1 MALNR
6 MILVIMLFV
15 LAGVLLVRTATAQ
28 MALYI
33 HPRYE
38 VLMYVCAA
46 VVFAFAVAVVWD
58 GVQLPAYVVP
68 MLGVPVLLGV
78 LVVPRPLGSATLLQ
92 QSATLNRVAQRGD
105 AEFQRARIDT
115 VADTSTWNLY
125 DWAVASSVDPT
136 ALADRP
142 AVVSGFVVF
151 PADMNLTDQQFM
163 LARYVI
169 TCCTADA
176 GGVGMRVLWP
186 DAARFAN
193 DQWVEVSGRVEVVD
207 IDGIPTAVIRAT
219 QVVPSDPPAKPYLT
233 PDAPSSSE

>member
-6 MILVIMLFV
+6 MLLVVMLFV

-38 VLMYVCAA
+38 VLMYVCAV

-58 GVQLPAYVVP
+58 AGRLPAYIVP

-105 AEFQRARIDT
+105 AEFQRARTDAT
-115 VADTSTWNLY
+115 SDTSTWNLY
-125 DWAVASSVDPT
+125 DWAVASSVDPA
-136 ALADRP
+136 ALAGRP
-142 AVVSGFVVF
+142 AVVTGFVVF
-151 PADMNLTDQQFM
+151 PPDMDLSDQQFM

-186 DAARFAN
+186 ESARLAN
-193 DQWVEVSGRVEVVD
+193 DQWVEVTGTVEVVD
-207 IDGIPTAVIRAT
+207 MAGIPTAVLRAR

-233 PDAPSSSE
+233 PDAPSSPD